1 MTKVAILDYDAG
13 NLTSVERAVR
23 HLGGDAQVTRER
35 SIIKTAERVIFPG
48 VGAAG
53 TSMESL
59 SAYGLDE
66 AIRES
71 VAAGKPVLGICIG
84 CQVILDESEEDGGV
98 GCLGLIPGRAI
109 RFQFPAGVSRKIPH
123 MGWNEVRF
131 LDNSAL
137 HPVFRG
143 VDPGSQFYFVHSYHP
158 VPEHD
163 HDVQARATYGGV
175 EFTAAIAHENLVA
188 VQFHAEK
195 SGRCGLRI
203 LENFL
208 SWNAE

>member
-1 MTKVAILDYDAG
+1 MAKVAILDYDAG

-23 HLGGDAQVTRER
+23 HLGGDAQVTREPAV
-35 SIIKTAERVIFPG
+35 IEAAERVIFPG
-48 VGAAG
+48 VGAARA
-53 TSMESL
+53 SMESL
-59 SAYGLDE
+59 AAYGLDE

-84 CQVILDESEEDGGV
+84 CQVILKESEEDGGV
-98 GCLGLIPGRAI
+98 GCLSLVPGRTI
-109 RFQFPAGVSRKIPH
+109 RFRFPDGVSRKIPH

-131 LDNSAL
+131 VDNGTL
-137 HPVFRG
+137 HPVFQG
-143 VDPGSQFYFVHSYHP
+143 VEPGSQFYFVHSYHP
-158 VPEHD
+158 VPERD
-163 HDVQARATYGGV
+163 SDVQGRATYGGV
-175 EFTAAIAHENLVA
+175 EFTAAIAHENLIA

-208 SWNAE
+208 NWKA